1 MKIKLGKSKAAV
13 LFSGGKDSCLALHL
27 ALQKGCDIKYL
38 LSVIPENFDSFMFHK
53 PDLKLLK
60 KQAEMLGIKLLTYKT
75 LGEKEKELKDLRLLI
90 EKVKKEVEV
99 IVVGGIASSYQGKRI
114 KKICS
119 ELNLKFYAPL
129 WDYKGED
136 VWDLLLKRKFKVI
149 LTKITCEG
157 LEKDWLGKV
166 VDKEKLK
173 RLKELSKKYKF
184 RIDFEGGEAE
194 SAVLYM
200 PEFKKEIKIKFDIKS
215 EGEYRHWLKVKVVK

>member
-1 MKIKLGKSKAAV
+1 MTNKKNKKAAI

-27 ALQKGCDIKYL
+27 ALQKGYDIKYL

-53 PDLKLLK
+53 PDLRLLK
-60 KQAEMLGIKLLTYKT
+60 KQAEMLDIELVIIKSK
-75 LGEKEKELKDLRLLI
+75 GEKDKELEDLKKLI
-90 EKVKKEVEV
+90 KEIENKIDMVV
-99 IVVGGIASSYQGKRI
+99 IGGIASSYQGKRI

-129 WDYKGED
+129 RDYRGED
-136 VWDLLLKRKFKVI
+136 IWDLLLKKKFKVI

-166 VDKEKLK
+166 VDKEKIR
-173 RLKELSKKYKF
+173 RLKKLSEKYKF

-200 PEFKKEIKIKFDIKS
+200 PEFEKEIKIKFDINS
-215 EGEYRHWLKVKVVK
+215 EGKYRHWLKIKVVK